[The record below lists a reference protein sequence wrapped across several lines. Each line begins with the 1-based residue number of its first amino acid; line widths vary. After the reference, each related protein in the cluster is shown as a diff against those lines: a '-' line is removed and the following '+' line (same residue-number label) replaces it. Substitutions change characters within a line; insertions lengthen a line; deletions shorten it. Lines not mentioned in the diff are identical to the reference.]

1 MAATG
6 LGNVPANFVERTLAS
21 FVGAME
27 QALYAENLART
38 DGLLQGLD
46 PRIKVLGILALII
59 TTALARNVWV
69 ILGLFSFGVLA
80 AALSRVPL
88 AFLWKRVWVAVFL
101 LTATITLPALFLTP
115 GKIAFQIP
123 VLHWSITSQGLMTA
137 TYLVA
142 RVETTATFSILLIL
156 CTRWTHVLKALRVL
170 GMPAVGVTILGMT
183 YRYIFLLLQTA
194 REMFEAHRARTVG
207 VLEGSDLRRMAAASA
222 GVLMTKSFHFSSDVL
237 MAMQSRGFQGESHVL
252 DDFQVRPADWLA
264 LLAIAL
270 ITTAACWFGR

>member
-1 MAATG
+1 MAATR
-6 LGNVPANFVERTLAS
+6 LGNVPANFVERTLTS
-21 FVGAME
+21 LVGAME
-27 QALYAENLART
+27 QALYAETLART
-38 DGLLQGLD
+38 DGLLQELD

-59 TTALARNVWV
+59 ATALARNVWV
-69 ILGLFSFGVLA
+69 ILGLFSLGVLA

-101 LTATITLPALFLTP
+101 LTATISLPALFLTP
-115 GKIAFQIP
+115 GKIVFQIP
-123 VLHWSITSQGLMTA
+123 LLHGSITSQGLMTA

-207 VLEGSDLRRMAAASA
+207 ALEGSDLRRMAAASA

-237 MAMQSRGFQGESHVL
+237 MAMQSRGFQGEAHVL